1 MGKVNI
7 HQKLRLFDEHW
18 NPKIVGE
25 LNGQYVKLV
34 KIKGEFVWHKHNDED
49 ELFMVIQG
57 SMTIKLRDRDI
68 QLNEGEF
75 SIVLRGIE
83 HKPIAEEEAHILM
96 FEPKTTLNTGDA
108 ESEFTVEKLEW
119 I

>member
-7 HQKLRLFDEHW
+7 HQKLKLFDEHW

-34 KIKGEFVWHKHNDED
+34 KIKGEFVWHKHDDED

-57 SMTIKLRDRDI
+57 SMIIKLRDQDI
-68 QLNEGEF
+68 LLNKGEF
-75 SIVLRGIE
+75 TIVPRGIE
-83 HKPIAEEEAHILM
+83 HKPIAEEEAHVLM

-108 ESEFTVEKLEW
+108 ESEFKVEKLEW

>member
-1 MGKVNI
+1 MSKVNI
-7 HQKLRLFDEHW
+7 HQKLKLFEEHW
-18 NPKIVGE
+18 HPKIVGE

-34 KIKGEFVWHKHNDED
+34 KIKGEFVWHKHDDED

-57 SMTIKLRDRDI
+57 SMIIKSKDQDI
-68 QLNEGEF
+68 QLDEGEF
-75 SIVLRGIE
+75 AIVPRGIE
-83 HKPIAEEEAHILM
+83 HKPIAEEEAHVLM

-108 ESEFTVEKLEW
+108 ESELTVEKLEW

>member
-1 MGKVNI
+1 MDKVNI
-7 HQKLRLFDEHW
+7 IQKFKLFDDHW
-18 NPKIVGE
+18 SPKIVGE

-34 KIKGEFVWHKHNDED
+34 KIKGEFVWHKHDVED
-49 ELFMVIQG
+49 ELFMVIEG
-57 SMTIKLRDRDI
+57 SMTIKLRNQDI
-68 QLNEGEF
+68 RLDEGEF
-75 SIVLRGIE
+75 IVVPRGIE
-83 HKPIAEEEAHILM
+83 HKPIAEEEAHVLM